1 MSKPQLGQDAESP
14 ESANI
19 ARLESEVQRLKS
31 AVEELT
37 VLNDLAIAASMSL
50 EVDQMLD
57 IIVEKSIKAVKAEQG
72 SIMLLTE
79 EKEAPLKTLIRQAD
93 QRSRLM
99 TYKIGINITGW
110 VLRHQQPLVIEDLA
124 TDSRFQTTEQERK
137 EIKSVV
143 CIPIRSKAQLIGIL
157 TVANRKTPEPF
168 SAEDLRLLSI
178 IAAQSAQLI
187 RNSQLQQM
195 ALEKKRLE
203 QELAM
208 AREIQLG
215 LLPKSSPKAA
225 GLEISSYFNSADE
238 VSGDYYDYFYL
249 GQDKIGMVLA
259 DVSGHGASAAL
270 LMTMVKGILH
280 AITQN
285 FISPDR
291 VLAEM
296 NAILDEI
303 IPKDKFVTMMFL
315 VFDLQNKTLRYS
327 NAGHNPLLFF
337 DRQSN
342 AAEMVLLR
350 GPALGLTKLAVFK
363 EKEIPL
369 NPGDLFLIYTDGV
382 TESFNAQ
389 GEMFEEERLAQAVH
403 ETVSEPAGKII
414 AHLNNKLRAFTGN
427 APQADDVAMIA
438 VKVI

>member
-1 MSKPQLGQDAESP
+1 MFGTNASETSQNAV
-14 ESANI
+14 I
-19 ARLESEVQRLKS
+19 AKLQNEVQRLRS

-37 VLNDLAIAASMSL
+37 VLNDLAIAAGTSL

-57 IIVEKSIKAVKAEQG
+57 IIVAKSIKAVKAEQG

-79 EKEAPLKTLIRQAD
+79 EKETPLRTLIRQAD

-124 TDSRFQTTEQERK
+124 TDSRFQTTEQERQ

-157 TVANRKTPEPF
+157 TVANKKTPEPF

-187 RNSQLQQM
+187 RNSQLQQE

-215 LLPKSSPKAA
+215 LLPKRFPKTA

-249 GQDKIGMVLA
+249 GPDKIGMVLA

-285 FISPDR
+285 FVSPDR

-296 NAILDEI
+296 NAILDKI
-303 IPKDKFVTMMFL
+303 IPKDKFVTMLFL

-337 DRQSN
+337 DQQSQQVQ
-342 AAEMVLLR
+342 MVQLR
-350 GPALGLTKLAVFK
+350 GPALGLTKLAVFQP
-363 EKEIPL
+363 KEIPL
-369 NPGDLFLIYTDGV
+369 NPGDLLLIYTDGV

-389 GEMFEEERLAQAVH
+389 GEMFEEERLMQAVQ

-427 APQADDVAMIA
+427 LPQADDVAMIA